1 MENGTAAAIYS
12 ISTGQANR
20 LDACTENLANSMT
33 PGYRRIIAT
42 QGKFDDALRQATA
55 NSGNSS
61 SGMVVDF
68 TPGPCKQT
76 DNPLDMAINGKGFFV
91 VQKDGN
97 EYYTR
102 NGTFSRAPD
111 GTLIN
116 SGGLTVANENGGTIK
131 IPSNIDISTLTV
143 DSNKTLQAGKIPLGK
158 VRIVT
163 FDNTSTL
170 SRVGPTLFAAPTGTA
185 ALPDTKS
192 TVTNRAVEQSNS
204 SIFEEMTELVSCTRA
219 QEACQKMIHASDQ
232 AETKAIETYSR

>member
-55 NSGNSS
+55 SS
-61 SGMVVDF
+61 SNTGSGMAVDF

-97 EYYTR
+97 DYFTR
-102 NGTFSRAPD
+102 NGTFSRSSD
-111 GTLIN
+111 GTLVN
-116 SGGLTVANENGGTIK
+116 SGGLTVASESGTPIRLPQNVDMSK
-131 IPSNIDISTLTV
+131 LTL
-143 DSNKTLQAGKIPLGK
+143 DANRNLQAGNVSLGK
-158 VRIVT
+158 VRIVD
-163 FDNTSTL
+163 FENTAAL
-170 SRVGPTLFAAPTGTA
+170 SRVGPTLFAAPTGTP

-192 TVTNRAVEQSNS
+192 TVNNRVVEQSNA

>member
-33 PGYRRIIAT
+33 PGYRRLIAT
-42 QGKFDDALRQATA
+42 QGKFDEALRQAT
-55 NSGNSS
+55 GSS
-61 SGMVVDF
+61 SNTGSGMAVDF

-91 VQKDGN
+91 VQKDGK
-97 EYYTR
+97 EYFTR
-102 NGTFSRAPD
+102 NGTFSRASD
-111 GTLIN
+111 GTLVN
-116 SGGLTVANENGGTIK
+116 SGGLTVASENGNPIRLPQNADVSK
-131 IPSNIDISTLTV
+131 LTL
-143 DSNKTLQAGKIPLGK
+143 DANRNLQAGNIPLGK

-163 FDNTSTL
+163 FDNTAAL
-170 SRVGPTLFAAPTGTA
+170 SRVGPALFAAPTGTA
-185 ALPDTKS
+185 ALPDTAS
-192 TVTNRAVEQSNS
+192 TVNNRVVEQSNA

-232 AETKAIETYSR
+232 AETKAIETYSH